1 MPALPHLWAAQ
12 LCWGGE
18 RGRLAPG
25 RLQVGSKILI
35 KHRIPRSSPTAPR
48 KVFWLSYYSFVLREL
63 SAALELRGTC
73 KVERLKISSLLL
85 PPGRFLLLLLL
96 LSSVSHCGRTFEETE
111 TAAFGPS
118 SRHKVLEGPCC
129 QKPPGLGRAGG
140 EGSVQSACHNG
151 EVAEATEEGTAFLRR
166 KYQRGL
172 R

>member
-35 KHRIPRSSPTAPR
+35 KHRIPRSSPSAPR

-73 KVERLKISSLLL
+73 KVERIKIPSLLL

-96 LSSVSHCGRTFEETE
+96 LSVSHCGRTLEETE
-111 TAAFGPS
+111 PAAFGPS
-118 SRHKVLEGPCC
+118 SRCWRGHAVRSPQGWEELGMRGQCSQPVIMEKVQRPLRKGQPF
-129 QKPPGLGRAGG
+129 
-140 EGSVQSACHNG
+140 S
-151 EVAEATEEGTAFLRR
+151 EENIKGF
-166 KYQRGL
+166 
-172 R
+172 